1 MVNRMFSSLSL
12 IATSLEPSLVDSTP
26 FQGRFVMRFTGS
38 RRSHR
43 FVPAVDS
50 MEARLAPSEVALA
63 CPMDAMLITERPTT
77 PVLQNP
83 MAPVLLTPPA
93 PIFVTW
99 NPGR

>member
-1 MVNRMFSSLSL
+1 VVNRMFSSPSVT
-12 IATSLEPSLVDSTP
+12 ATSLEPLLVDSTP
-26 FQGRFVMRFTGS
+26 IHGRFVMRFTGS

-50 MEARLAPSEVALA
+50 MEARLAPSEVVLV
-63 CPMDAMLITERPTT
+63 CPMDAMLITDRPTT

-93 PIFVTW
+93 PILVTS